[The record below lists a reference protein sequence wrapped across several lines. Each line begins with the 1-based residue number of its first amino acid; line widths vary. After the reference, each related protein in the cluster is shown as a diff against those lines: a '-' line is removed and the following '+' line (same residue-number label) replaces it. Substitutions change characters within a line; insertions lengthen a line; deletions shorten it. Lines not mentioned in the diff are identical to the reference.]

1 MKYLVR
7 QSDKQ
12 TDTQIDTQS
21 DRYFMSDNN
30 QMKVN
35 SNKK

>member
-12 TDTQIDTQS
+12 TDIQIDTQS
-21 DRYFMSDNN
+21 DRYFMSNNN
-30 QMKVN
+30 QMKIN

>member
-30 QMKVN
+30 QMKIN